1 MSLDG
6 YIATLNG
13 EYDWII
19 MDPMIDFAAF
29 FKEFDTVLMGR
40 KTFEIAV
47 RQGSASAMPDM
58 EVFVFSSTLRADDY
72 PDITIIADGAEAL
85 VRTLKAKP
93 GKDIW
98 LMGGGVLFRSLLDA
112 KLVDTIEIGVMPVLL
127 GQGIPLLSP
136 GDQSTSLTLTESET
150 LPSDIVMLTYRL
162 PDKEN

>member
-93 GKDIW
+93 GKDAYGRW
-98 LMGGGVLFRSLLDA
+98 RVFFRSLLDA
-112 KLVDTIEIGVMPVLL
+112 KLADTIEIGVMPVLL

-136 GDQSTSLTLTESET
+136 GDQSTSLTLTDSKT
-150 LPSDIVMLTYRL
+150 LPSDIVMLTYKL